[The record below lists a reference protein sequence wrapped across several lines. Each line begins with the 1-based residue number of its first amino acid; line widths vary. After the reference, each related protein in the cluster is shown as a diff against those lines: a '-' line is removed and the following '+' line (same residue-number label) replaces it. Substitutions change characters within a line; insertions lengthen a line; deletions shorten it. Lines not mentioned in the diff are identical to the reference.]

1 MSLGVI
7 AGNTLIIKEKYKQDT
22 VMNDTCDT
30 MTPISIKY
38 NDHCYI
44 ITVVVIF
51 FKNAVIGVIGVIGV
65 ISNVA
70 TLAGYG
76 LRTMTPTMTPYKL
89 MTPRRHFENKKA
101 PAFAR
106 VMGNNCCDVM
116 IG

>member
-1 MSLGVI
+1 
-7 AGNTLIIKEKYKQDT
+7 
-22 VMNDTCDT
+22 MNDTCDT

-51 FKNAVIGVIGVIGV
+51 FKNAVIGVTGV

-101 PAFAR
+101 PAFA

>member
-1 MSLGVI
+1 MSPWRRYVGKVSLGVI

-51 FKNAVIGVIGVIGV
+51 FKYAVIGVIGV
-65 ISNVA
+65 ISNAA
-70 TLAGYG
+70 TLA
-76 LRTMTPTMTPYKL
+76 
-89 MTPRRHFENKKA
+89 
-101 PAFAR
+101 
-106 VMGNNCCDVM
+106 D
-116 IG
+116 

>member
-7 AGNTLIIKEKYKQDT
+7 AGNTLIIKEKYKDT

-51 FKNAVIGVIGVIGV
+51 FKNAVIGVIGVI
-65 ISNVA
+65 SNVA

-89 MTPRRHFENKKA
+89 MTPRRHFENKKS
-101 PAFAR
+101 PGIR
-106 VMGNNCCDVM
+106 QGN
-116 IG
+116 GQQLL